1 MKDYIDVREFIK
13 KQQEGQVFCKISKSP
28 GCSGK
33 GSNID
38 YEKIKG
44 VIYEELRGDMT
55 FEPLE
60 IVLGYLHYG
69 NRITIIEFN
78 EEDIEELKDAR
89 ITVNHMGNAGCYD
102 TTKYKVGVS
111 LSVVEAKT
119 YDFIFENIKNV
130 KLFKD
135 TLRCYYKIILGN
147 LKEYGANKDTIK
159 YFKQKASEYL
169 QEEFIPD
176 KLQMLFDT
184 ECIGGE
190 GLNYLVN
197 KLNNNKINLYIKDCD
212 MDIYSIVKENLL
224 KEINYTLI
232 NKRFKRE
239 FYVDL
244 NDFKKAN
251 AIKESLFESRDNNFI
266 VRFISNIVNKFS

>member
-1 MKDYIDVREFIK
+1 MKDCIDVREFIK

-38 YEKIKG
+38 YEKLRG

-55 FEPLE
+55 FETLE
-60 IVLGYLHYG
+60 IVLSYLHYG
-69 NRITIIEFN
+69 DRITIIEFN
-78 EEDIEELKDAR
+78 EKDMEELKDAK

-111 LSVVEAKT
+111 LSLLEAKT
-119 YDFIFENIKNV
+119 YDFIFENIINV

-135 TLRCYYKIILGN
+135 TLRCSYKNIIYKLE
-147 LKEYGANKDTIK
+147 EYGADKDVIN
-159 YFKQKASEYL
+159 YFKQKASEYF
-169 QEEFIPD
+169 QEESIPD
-176 KLQMLFDT
+176 NLQMLFDT

-190 GLNYLVN
+190 GLDYLVN
-197 KLNNNKINLYIKDCD
+197 KLNNKKINLYIKDCD
-212 MDIYSIVKENLL
+212 MDVYSIVKENLL
-224 KEINYTLI
+224 EEVKYTLI
-232 NKRFKRE
+232 NKRLKRE

-266 VRFISNIVNKFS
+266 VRFISNVVNKFS

>member
-38 YEKIKG
+38 YEKFKG

-69 NRITIIEFN
+69 DRITIIEFN
-78 EEDIEELKDAR
+78 EEDIEELKDAK

-102 TTKYKVGVS
+102 TTKYKVGLS
-111 LSVVEAKT
+111 LSLVEAKT
-119 YDFIFENIKNV
+119 YDFIFENIMNI

-135 TLRCYYKIILGN
+135 TLRCSYKNIIDKLD
-147 LKEYGANKDTIK
+147 EYGADKDAIN
-159 YFKQKASEYL
+159 YFKQKASEYF
-169 QEEFIPD
+169 QEESIPD
-176 KLQMLFDT
+176 NLQMLFDT

-190 GLNYLVN
+190 GLDYLVN
-197 KLNNNKINLYIKDCD
+197 KLNNKKINLYIKDCD
-212 MDIYSIVKENLL
+212 MNVYSIVKENLL
-224 KEINYTLI
+224 EEVKYALI
-232 NKRFKRE
+232 NKRLKRE
-239 FYVDL
+239 FYVDS

-266 VRFISNIVNKFS
+266 FRFIRNIVNKFS